1 MAADG
6 RWEQGGRRVKRFL
19 LGVGGRFNWLRLR
32 LLRSLYSGLVVLRVG
47 SHGRGLRVN
56 GPSRVTRSTHL
67 GSNVNL
73 NGLRVFGLGSV
84 TIGDNFHSGIECVI
98 LTDIH
103 NYDEGDAI
111 PYDAT
116 IVLKPVVIEDN
127 VWIGSRVTILG
138 GVRLGEGCIVQ
149 AGLSSYPTFHTV
161 PWREA
166 TRLGCSSTATS
177 RTTSVSSGR
186 EGFIEDHAGV
196 FRRARQ
202 QARRR

>member
-56 GPSRVTRSTHL
+56 GPSRVTRATHL

-84 TIGDNFHSGIECVI
+84 TIGDNFHSGIECMI

-111 PYDAT
+111 PYDTT

-149 AGLSSYPTFHTV
+149 AGAVVVSDV
-161 PWREA
+161 PYCAVAGGNPARVFKYRDVAHYE
-166 TRLGCSSTATS
+166 RLK
-177 RTTSVSSGR
+177 RQGR
-186 EGFIEDHAGV
+186 VH
-196 FRRARQ
+196 
-202 QARRR
+202 